1 MVECGPGL
9 DFFPYHG
16 HDDYHGHDNYRGH
29 DKLMVPQLSNPNSPG
44 AHSGREFE
52 DLVANLFR
60 QHGWRVKKESLLAD
74 KGADIVVSRGD
85 QRYII
90 ECKVASEGRPD
101 RLVPLLSQAI
111 LQARAYAQAFP
122 GPAAPLA
129 VVGAPAISPSAAN
142 SLFSFLSQFA
152 PDVAVGILDR
162 EGFRHFVGP
171 GLEKLNASPPPAAR
185 RQKLSSPESAYLFSD
200 LSQWMLKVLLA
211 PLVPEN
217 LLRAPRGEYRNASEL
232 AAAAEVSVMS
242 AFRFVRQLRQ
252 ERFLDEHDEPLRLV
266 RRKELLR
273 RWQAAHLR
281 GAPELALR
289 WIIPV
294 KREGQLPAALH
305 AYSVQPNVQRELAP
319 RACLGL
325 FAAAESLGFG
335 FVHGVP
341 QYFYLESL
349 DRDVLKR
356 MGLSPEGAE
365 HRPDVHVRVPAFRES
380 LFRAAVLRDGVPVAD
395 ILQVWLDVGSHPARG
410 EEQAEEIRHRVLA
423 PIFAEKR

>member
-1 MVECGPGL
+1 
-9 DFFPYHG
+9 
-16 HDDYHGHDNYRGH
+16 
-29 DKLMVPQLSNPNSPG
+29 MVPQLSNPNSPG
-44 AHSGREFE
+44 PRNEREFE
-52 DLVANLFR
+52 DLLAHLFR
-60 QHGWRVKKESLLAD
+60 QQGWRVKREHSAAE
-74 KGADIVVSRGD
+74 KGIDLVVARGND
-85 QRYII
+85 RYII
-90 ECKVASEGRPD
+90 ELKAASEGRPD

-122 GPAAPLA
+122 QPAAPLA
-129 VVGAPAISPSAAN
+129 VIAAPAISPSAAN
-142 SLFSFLSQFA
+142 SLVSFLSQFA
-152 PDVAVGILDR
+152 PDAAVGILDR

-171 GLEKLNASPPPAAR
+171 GLDQLNAAPPRAAR
-185 RQKLSSPESAYLFSD
+185 RQKLPSPDSAYLFSD

-211 PLVPEN
+211 PMIPDG

-232 AAAAEVSVMS
+232 AEAAEVSVMS
-242 AFRFVRQLRQ
+242 AFRFVRRLRQ
-252 ERFLDEHDEPLRLV
+252 EGFLDEYDEPLRLV

-294 KREGQLPAALH
+294 KSEHQLPAALH
-305 AYSVQPNVQRELAP
+305 SYSVQPNIKREPAP

-365 HRPDVHVRVPAFRES
+365 QRPDVYVRVPAFRES
-380 LFRAAVLRDGVPVAD
+380 IFRAAVVRDGVPVAD
-395 ILQVWLDVGSHPARG
+395 VLQVWLDVGSHPARG

-423 PIFAEKR
+423 PIVGEER

>member
-1 MVECGPGL
+1 
-9 DFFPYHG
+9 
-16 HDDYHGHDNYRGH
+16 
-29 DKLMVPQLSNPNSPG
+29 MVPQLSNPNSPG
-44 AHSGREFE
+44 PRNEREFE
-52 DLVANLFR
+52 DLLAHLFR
-60 QHGWRVKKESLLAD
+60 QHGWRVKREHSAAE
-74 KGADIVVSRGD
+74 KGIDLVVARGND
-85 QRYII
+85 RYII
-90 ECKVASEGRPD
+90 ELKAASEGRPD

-122 GPAAPLA
+122 QPAAPLA
-129 VVGAPAISPSAAN
+129 VIAAPAISPSAAN
-142 SLFSFLSQFA
+142 SLVSFLSQFA
-152 PDVAVGILDR
+152 PDAAVGILDR

-171 GLEKLNASPPPAAR
+171 GLDQLNAAPPRAAR
-185 RQKLSSPESAYLFSD
+185 RQKLPSPDSAYLFSD

-211 PLVPEN
+211 PMIPDG

-232 AAAAEVSVMS
+232 AEAAEVSVMS
-242 AFRFVRQLRQ
+242 AFRFVRRLRQ
-252 ERFLDEHDEPLRLV
+252 EGFLDEYDEPLRLV

-294 KREGQLPAALH
+294 KSEHQLPAALH
-305 AYSVQPNVQRELAP
+305 SYSVQPNIKREPAP

-365 HRPDVHVRVPAFRES
+365 QRPDVYVRVPAFRES
-380 LFRAAVLRDGVPVAD
+380 IFRAAVVRDGVPVAD
-395 ILQVWLDVGSHPARG
+395 VLQVWLDVGSHPARG

-423 PIFAEKR
+423 PIVGEER

>member
-1 MVECGPGL
+1 MASP
-9 DFFPYHG
+9 
-16 HDDYHGHDNYRGH
+16 
-29 DKLMVPQLSNPNSPG
+29 LSNQNS
-44 AHSGREFE
+44 SGPRSEREFE

-60 QHGWRVKKESLLAD
+60 QHGWRVKKGHSLAD
-74 KGADIVVSRGD
+74 KGVNLVVARGNE
-85 QRYII
+85 RYII
-90 ECKVASEGRPD
+90 ELKAASEGRPD

-122 GPAAPLA
+122 EQAAPLA
-129 VVGAPAISPSAAN
+129 VVAAPAISPSAAN
-142 SLFSFLSQFA
+142 SLMGFLAQFA
-152 PDVAVGILDR
+152 PNAAIGILDR

-171 GLEKLNASPPPAAR
+171 GLEKLNAAPPHRAH
-185 RQKLSSPESAYLFSD
+185 RQKLPPPESAYLFSN

-211 PLVPEN
+211 PFVPEN

-232 AAAAEVSVMS
+232 AAAADVSVMS

-252 ERFLDEHDEPLRLV
+252 EGFLNERDEPLRLV

-281 GAPELALR
+281 GAPELPLR

-294 KREGQLPAALH
+294 KGERQLPAALH
-305 AYSVQPNVQRELAP
+305 AYSVQPNVKGESGL

-341 QYFYLESL
+341 QCFYLESL
-349 DRDVLKR
+349 DRDVFRR

-365 HRPDVHVRVPAFRES
+365 QKPDVYVRIPAFRES
-380 LFRAAVLRDGVPVAD
+380 VFRAAVVHDGVPVAD
-395 ILQVWLDVGSHPARG
+395 ILQVWLDVSSHPARG
-410 EEQAEEIRHRVLA
+410 EAQAEEIRHRVLA
-423 PIFAEKR
+423 PIFEEKQ